1 MILITIGRNPGNKIV
16 INNHAVS
23 DYHAEIRIG
32 DDGSVFISDKSSTNG
47 TTLKGRKIPK
57 ESEVSVNRGD
67 KITFAGVA
75 DLDWNQIPVVAP
87 LPPGWSLYGIGSHL
101 NNRIQINDP
110 SYLVSRFHATLKIDP
125 KGKMYINDHSANGT
139 FVDGIRIPANQDYPV
154 KRKNKIKFA
163 NTQPLEWKLI
173 KGKPRIS
180 FAKAATVLLIV
191 LLGVWGGFGWKA
203 GWWPFSDGGWE
214 AYQSSTTM
222 IYHAFYY
229 EVVYEDEAIGKFELG
244 MAPRKN
250 AGERPVPQLAGI
262 EGTEPFDGMGTG
274 FFVSNDGKIVTNKH
288 IATPWEYITPE
299 LEDDIRN
306 YMAYILNNIQ
316 DIEVQRYTD
325 IIDERNINYIRA
337 NIRRI
342 RNNNIKSIRG
352 RTVTLRA
359 GFYNKY
365 YESLEKFEPCKVLKT
380 SNEPEIDLA
389 ILQINDKVL
398 PPSVKKIIDVSRAE
412 AEDKK
417 LRVGDRLTTIG
428 YSAGAAMNY
437 RPDEDGL
444 KPTIKSGNLQRDI
457 STYSFDINVELLGGS
472 SGSPVFNDSKQLVGV
487 INSGYTGSS
496 TFGKGILAK
505 HIRKILDETNN

>member
-1 MILITIGRNPGNKIV
+1 MILITIGRNVGNKIV
-16 INNHAVS
+16 INNPLIS
-23 DYHAEIRIG
+23 DYHAEIRVG
-32 DDGSVFISDKSSTNG
+32 DDGTIFISDKNSTNG

-57 ESEVSVNRGD
+57 ESEVSINRGD
-67 KITFAGVA
+67 KITFAGVV
-75 DLDWNQIPVVAP
+75 DLDWNQIPVIAP

-110 SYLVSRFHATLKIDP
+110 SYLISRFHATLKIDP

-139 FVDGIRIPANQDYPV
+139 FVDRIRIPANQDYPV
-154 KRKNKIKFA
+154 KRKNKIMLA
-163 NTQPLEWKLI
+163 NSQPLDWKLV
-173 KGKPRIS
+173 KEKPQIS
-180 FAKAATVLLIV
+180 FTKAAAVLIIV
-191 LLGVWGGFGWKA
+191 LLGAWGGVSWQA
-203 GWWPFSDGGWE
+203 GWWPFSNGGWE
-214 AYQSSTTM
+214 EYQSSTAM

-229 EVVYEDEAIGKFELG
+229 EVVFEDDAMGKFELG
-244 MAPRKN
+244 MAKRKS
-250 AGERPVPQLAGI
+250 EDESISLQLVGMD
-262 EGTEPFDGMGTG
+262 GTEPFSSMGTG
-274 FFVSNDGKIVTNKH
+274 FFVSEDGKIVTNKH
-288 IATPWEYITPE
+288 VAVPWEYPSPE
-299 LEDDIRN
+299 LEEKIRT

-316 DIEVQRYTD
+316 DIEIQQYNN
-325 IIDERNINYIRA
+325 IHDERNINYIRA

-365 YESLEKFEPCKVLKT
+365 YESLDKFEPCKALKT

-398 PPSVKKIIDVSRAE
+398 PPSVKKIIDVSKAE

-428 YSAGAAMNY
+428 YPAGATINY

-444 KPTIKSGNLQRDI
+444 KPIIKSGNLQRDV
-457 STYSFDINVELLGGS
+457 STYSFDINVEVLGGS
-472 SGSPVFNDSKQLVGV
+472 SGSPVFNDDKQLIGV

-496 TFGKGILAK
+496 TFAKGILAK
-505 HIRKILDETNN
+505 HIKKILDETNN